1 MTLRLRLPAAALVAL
16 FAFWPLALAAAPLDR
31 EALADRLFERLAAA
45 TTEEEG
51 RRAEDSIWEMWI
63 DHPDAGIRDAIALG
77 MRQREAYDWDAA
89 LETFSGVIER
99 EPGYA
104 EGWNQRA
111 FIHFLKGDYDASLA
125 DLEKTLELEPRHFG
139 ALAGVGL
146 IYLSTNRFDEG
157 QDILRQA
164 VALHPFLKERRM
176 LVPQ

>member
-1 MTLRLRLPAAALVAL
+1 MTSRLRLPIAALVAL
-16 FAFWPLALAAAPLDR
+16 LALGSVALGAAPLDR

-51 RRAEDSIWEMWI
+51 RRAEDAVWEMWI
-63 DHPDAGIRDAIALG
+63 DHPDAEIRDAIALG
-77 MRQREAYDWDAA
+77 MRQRESYDWDAA
-89 LETFSGVIER
+89 LQTFSGVIESD
-99 EPGYA
+99 PGYA

-125 DLEKTLELEPRHFG
+125 DLDKTLELEPRHFG

-157 QDILRQA
+157 QEILRQA

>member
-1 MTLRLRLPAAALVAL
+1 MTSSLRLPAAALVAL
-16 FAFWPLALAAAPLDR
+16 LALWPGALLAAPLDR
-31 EALADRLFERLAAA
+31 EALADRLYERLAAA

-51 RRAEDSIWEMWI
+51 SRAEDAVWEMWI
-63 DHPDAGIRDAIALG
+63 DHPDAEIRDAIALG

-89 LETFSGVIER
+89 LKTFSRVIER
-99 EPGYA
+99 DPDYA

-125 DLEKTLELEPRHFG
+125 DLDKTLELEPRHFG

-146 IYLSTNRFDEG
+146 IFMSTNRFDEG
-157 QDILRQA
+157 QKILRQA
-164 VALHPFLKERRM
+164 VAIHPFLKERRM